1 MKDLIIIGAG
11 CAGLTA
17 ALYAARAGKSVLIF
31 EKESIGGQIA
41 SSPLIENYPGVPRMS
56 GIEFADH
63 LFSQVTE
70 LGVELEI
77 DEVNKIEPQESVHHV
92 FTSNQKYEAKAVII
106 ATGAKHRT
114 LGLDKEELLTGHGVS
129 YCALC
134 DGAFFKNKR
143 VAVIGGGNT
152 AITEALYL
160 STYCESVTVIHRR
173 DSFRAEASL
182 MNQAEL
188 KSNIFWIKDTIVQE
202 LVGEK
207 SLSGLKLLNTKTN
220 STSSLS
226 VDGLFVAIGHLPQT
240 EAFSNLAPL
249 DQEGFFD
256 IGEDCRTPV
265 PSIYVAGDCRKK
277 NMRQL
282 TTAVADGANAS
293 MAVYSTSHN
302 P

>member
-56 GIEFADH
+56 GIVFADH

-77 DEVNKIEPQESVHHV
+77 DEVIKIEPQESVHHV

-114 LGLDKEELLTGHGVS
+114 LGLEKEEQFTGHGVS

-143 VAVIGGGNT
+143 VAVVGGGNT

-188 KSNIFWIKDTIVQE
+188 KSNIFWIKDTVVQE

-240 EAFSNLAPL
+240 NPFSGLVPI
-249 DQEGFFD
+249 DSEGFFD

-293 MAVYSTSHN
+293 MAVSNT
-302 P
+302 

>member
-41 SSPLIENYPGVPRMS
+41 PSPLIENYPGVPRMS

-77 DEVNKIEPQESVHHV
+77 DEVIKIESEGSVHHV
-92 FTSNQKYEAKAVII
+92 FTSSQKYDAKAVII

-114 LGLDKEELLTGHGVS
+114 LGLEKEELFTGHGVS

-143 VAVIGGGNT
+143 VAIVGGGNT
-152 AITEALYL
+152 AITEAIYL
-160 STYCESVTVIHRR
+160 STYCESVTIIHRR
-173 DSFRAEASL
+173 DSFRADLSL
-182 MNQAEL
+182 MNQAES
-188 KSNIFWIKDTIVQE
+188 KSNIFWTKDTIIQE

-220 STSSLS
+220 STSLLS
-226 VDGLFVAIGHLPQT
+226 VKGLFVAIGHLPQT
-240 EAFSNLAPL
+240 KAFSELVPIDA
-249 DQEGFFD
+249 EGFFD
-256 IGEDCRTPV
+256 IGEDCKSPV

-293 MAVYSTSHN
+293 MAVSNT
-302 P
+302 